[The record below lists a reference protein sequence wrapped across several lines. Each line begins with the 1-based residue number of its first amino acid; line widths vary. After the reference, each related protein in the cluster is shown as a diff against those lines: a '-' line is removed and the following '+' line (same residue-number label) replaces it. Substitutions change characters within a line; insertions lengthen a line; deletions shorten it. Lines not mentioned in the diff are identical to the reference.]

1 VAVAP
6 LLLAVTDVS
15 PVRAWWYGFLFGAVF
30 RGATLYWVIQ
40 AMTQFGGLSLPVA
53 VLGAALLVAYLAAY
67 WGLFALVANRAG
79 TERPETVPLL
89 AATWTGLEYVQ
100 AVLMSGFPWA
110 LLGYAGAGYLPVAQV
125 ADLAGVYGLSF
136 LVMLV
141 NAAAAAVVRG
151 RPGWRVPAVTALVAV
166 AACVIYGYGRLVTGP
181 TSGTGVSL
189 PVALVQGNVA
199 QDTKWDPSSR
209 ERTLSRHLSLSER
222 GAQDGAR
229 LVVWPES
236 SWPDPYGVGRDA
248 RASMLLAG
256 VARRSGAALLVGT
269 VHVEDSQA
277 GYTIANAAVVVD
289 GDGSAAGRYEK
300 SHLVPFGEYLPL
312 QGLLRFLGPLVQ
324 AVGSMRAGDPA
335 QPLLAAPIAG
345 VPPFGLA
352 ICYEIIFPSL
362 VSRQVRSGAQFLIT
376 ITNDAWYGTSSGPFQ
391 HFEMARL
398 RAIENRRWLLRAANT
413 GISGVVD
420 PWGRVVE
427 RTEMETEALV
437 MSAVKPRHELSPY
450 VRSGDAFAIAC
461 LLLALACTVG
471 AIWPRLGRFYGPA

>member
-1 VAVAP
+1 
-6 LLLAVTDVS
+6 
-15 PVRAWWYGFLFGAVF
+15 
-30 RGATLYWVIQ
+30 
-40 AMTQFGGLSLPVA
+40 
-53 VLGAALLVAYLAAY
+53 
-67 WGLFALVANRAG
+67 
-79 TERPETVPLL
+79 
-89 AATWTGLEYVQ
+89 
-100 AVLMSGFPWA
+100 
-110 LLGYAGAGYLPVAQV
+110 
-125 ADLAGVYGLSF
+125 
-136 LVMLV
+136 
-141 NAAAAAVVRG
+141 
-151 RPGWRVPAVTALVAV
+151 
-166 AACVIYGYGRLVTGP
+166 
-181 TSGTGVSL
+181 
-189 PVALVQGNVA
+189 
-199 QDTKWDPSSR
+199 
-209 ERTLSRHLSLSER
+209 
-222 GAQDGAR
+222 
-229 LVVWPES
+229 
-236 SWPDPYGVGRDA
+236 
-248 RASMLLAG
+248 MLLAG

-269 VHVEDSQA
+269 VHVEDSEA

-461 LLLALACTVG
+461 LLLALACTAG